1 MEAAGNRMIERAFD
15 GNFVVLESPEREASV
30 VYTKVQLQDGARKVQ
45 QGAATAASGVS
56 NVAQTAAQQAAQT
69 ASEAAAQAAQ
79 TAALGA
85 QQAAASLNA
94 GLRAGSLSA
103 RSWMAPRLENAA
115 DFTTAT
121 MAPAVSD
128 ALVKN
133 VAPRV
138 AAVLRNTARQ
148 VSPEPERSRSSLRSV
163 ITWTALSAAV
173 LAGAGAVG
181 TLVWRRYRAAMA
193 ADTEPDTESRVD
205 TEAEADNESDAVMHG
220 PENPDAVPVD
230 EASKVT
236 DADASVPR
244 PAKSTW

>member
-1 MEAAGNRMIERAFD
+1 
-15 GNFVVLESPEREASV
+15 V
-30 VYTKVQLQDGARKVQ
+30 VYTKVQLQQGARKVQ
-45 QGAATAASGVS
+45 QGAATAASGVG
-56 NVAQTAAQQAAQT
+56 NVAQSAAQQAAQT

-79 TAALGA
+79 SAALGA

-115 DFTTAT
+115 DFTTST

-138 AAVLRNTARQ
+138 AAALRSTARQ
-148 VSPEPERSRSSLRSV
+148 VSPEPKRSRSSLRSAL
-163 ITWTALSAAV
+163 TWTALTAAV
-173 LAGAGAVG
+173 LAGAGALG

-193 ADTEPDTESRVD
+193 ADSEPDTELVTEPDTALHSPGD
-205 TEAEADNESDAVMHG
+205 
-220 PENPDAVPVD
+220 PDAVPTD
-230 EASKVT
+230 EVP
-236 DADASVPR
+236 ADEVPADEVSGPDGDTPSVPR
-244 PAKSTW
+244 PAKSAW

>member
-1 MEAAGNRMIERAFD
+1 M
-15 GNFVVLESPEREASV
+15 
-30 VYTKVQLQDGARKVQ
+30 VYTKVQLQQGARKVQ
-45 QGAATAASGVS
+45 QGASTAASGVGT
-56 NVAQTAAQQAAQT
+56 VAQSAAQQAAHT

-79 TAALGA
+79 SAALGA

-115 DFTTAT
+115 DYTTST

-148 VSPEPERSRSSLRSV
+148 VSPEPRKSRSSLRSAL
-163 ITWTALSAAV
+163 TWTALSAAV
-173 LAGAGAVG
+173 LAGAGALG

-193 ADTEPDTESRVD
+193 ADSEPDTEPG
-205 TEAEADNESDAVMHG
+205 AVLHS
-220 PENPDAVPVD
+220 PDDPDAVPADEVPAD
-230 EASKVT
+230 EASGPNG
-236 DADASVPR
+236 DAPPVPR
-244 PAKSTW
+244 PAKSAW